1 MALHG
6 VLGPSGHSLRAPCG
20 RARFSPRVLAA
31 LGLVAVLTLGC
42 GSSGPTNAPTGSPG
56 ATPGESPGGPLLGA
70 PGEDP
75 SYTAAPITPLRVD
88 FEVNGDENNGWWWL
102 RDGAG
107 MQKASWGFFGVQA
120 ASEVELDLTLLA
132 TDTVAGK
139 PGVDARFWLSYG
151 AIVEGSVASA
161 PSGEATL
168 VTLKNESQP
177 GDPPGYT
184 SSGTYTIDR
193 ADLPT
198 GALGVWVRIARA
210 GPDGAVLPEHLAV
223 QESSVRIAAI
233 GGPDQTPP
241 PPGPRVD
248 VDFGVNGDEIN
259 GWWWLRDAAGTHRAS
274 WAFFGTP
281 VADQIRLDMSLL
293 ATDTVNGRPFVDA
306 QFWLTFRTIVEGG
319 GGSTLSQPVLMTLKN
334 SSPEDD
340 PLGYATNGFFSIA
353 RSDIAPGAIGIWV
366 GISRAGPDGK
376 VLPTHIAVQAASMQ
390 ASGLGGPTETAG
402 PGETAAPSNGPGET
416 PTPSPTSGA
425 LYGPLTITTDCQQY
439 SAAPMIVS
447 GSAAPDPHIE
457 FSPTESFATVFA
469 NEDIFVLSPPA
480 YTYESLYGIPAFP
493 NGIWVRW
500 AEAPSIKAFA
510 TNKGYC
516 PGWTPQPT
524 ITPEPSPSATP
535 GPPAGTPTIVALGDS
550 YISGEAGRW
559 AGNTSD
565 WYYLVDGGGSAA
577 YYDNASGTG
586 EAIAGC
592 HRSGSAEVHID
603 RGGYGTVTT
612 INLACSGATT
622 QTRAPDGGIK
632 PGVDNCPN
640 DIHRT
645 DCPSGVMGQ
654 ATMLTEEARVHNV
667 KLVVLSIGGNDFEF
681 SSTVAQCAKD
691 FASSSYV
698 WKDYCKDDGSVI
710 ARFTDS
716 YVATVKTKLVDAYE
730 DIVLAMRAANY
741 ADSDWSLLIQ
751 NYPSPLPPGG
761 DIRYNQPGWSRFN
774 NGCPFWN
781 ADADWANDTA
791 LPRISS
797 TINSAVATFSDNYP
811 AIDVHVMDVSQAL
824 IGHRLCEDTVD
835 LVGYDKPVKLWSNAG
850 ASDGSE
856 WVAQIRG
863 ILSSGGLL
871 PLPGSVY
878 YKNESF
884 HPNYWGQLAL
894 RNCLRQA
901 YNNGDVRGGKCEFM
915 QAGLGAFDEPMMI
928 LTQP

>member
-1 MALHG
+1 MARFR
-6 VLGPSGHSLRAPCG
+6 VFGPNGHSLCTPNG
-20 RARFSPRVLAA
+20 RARFSFRVLAA
-31 LGLVAVLTLGC
+31 IGLVGVLAAGC
-42 GSSGPTNAPTGSPG
+42 ATPGTTKAPTGSPA
-56 ATPGESPGGPLLGA
+56 ATPGESPGRSIVGA

-107 MQKASWGFFGVQA
+107 TQMASWGFFGVPA

-151 AIVEGSVASA
+151 AIVEGNVANA
-161 PSGEATL
+161 PDSDAVL
-168 VTLKNESQP
+168 VTLSNAPSDEGSL
-177 GDPPGYT
+177 DYT
-184 SSGTYTIDR
+184 ASGTYTISS
-193 ADLPT
+193 ADLPN
-198 GALGVWVRIARA
+198 GSLGVWVRIARA
-210 GPDGAVLPEHLAV
+210 GPDGTVLPEHLAV
-223 QESSVRIAAI
+223 TESSVRIADL
-233 GGPDQTPP
+233 GGPNSTPP
-241 PPGPRVD
+241 PVGTPPNI
-248 VDFGVNGDEIN
+248 DFEVVGDEIS
-259 GWWWLRDAAGTHRAS
+259 GWWWLRDAAGSQRAS
-274 WAFFGTP
+274 WAFIGTP
-281 VADQIRLDMSLL
+281 VADQVRLDMNLL
-293 ATDTVNGRPFVDA
+293 ATDRVNGRPFVEA

-319 GGSTLSQPVLMTLKN
+319 GGSTLSQPRLITLKN

-366 GISRAGPDGK
+366 GISRAGPDGT

-390 ASGLGGPTETAG
+390 ASGLGGPTGTAG
-402 PGETAAPSNGPGET
+402 PDQT
-416 PTPSPTSGA
+416 PAPSPTSSA

-457 FSPTESFATVFA
+457 FSPTESFTTVFA

-480 YTYESLYGIPAFP
+480 YTYESMYGIAAFP

-500 AEAPSIKAFA
+500 AGAPSIKAFA
-510 TNKGYC
+510 TDKGYC

-524 ITPEPSPSATP
+524 ITPEPTPSATP
-535 GPPAGTPTIVALGDS
+535 GPPSGPPTIVALGDS

-565 WYYLVDGGGSAA
+565 WYYLVDGGGSTA
-577 YYDNASGTG
+577 YHDNATGTA
-586 EAIAGC
+586 EVIAGC
-592 HRSGSAEVHID
+592 HRSKSAEVHID

-622 QTRAPDGGIK
+622 QTRNPGDGIK
-632 PGVDNCPN
+632 PGVDNCPT

-645 DCPSGVMGQ
+645 DCPSGVIGQ
-654 ATMLTEEARVHNV
+654 ATMLAAEARVHNV
-667 KLVVLSIGGNDFEF
+667 KMVVLSIGGNDFEF
-681 SSTVAQCAKD
+681 SGTVAQCAKD

-698 WKDYCKDDGSVI
+698 WKDYCNDDGSVK
-710 ARFTDS
+710 ARFTDDN
-716 YVATVKTKLVDAYE
+716 VATVKAKLVNAYE
-730 DIVLAMRAANY
+730 DIVLAMKSANY
-741 ADSDWSLLIQ
+741 DDSDWSLLIQ

-761 DIRYNQPGWSRFN
+761 DIRYIQPGWSRFN

-797 TINSAVATFSDNYP
+797 TINSAVAAFSVKYP
-811 AIDVHVMDVSQAL
+811 GVDVHVMDVSQAL
-824 IGHRLCEDTVD
+824 IGHRLCEDTVN
-835 LVGYDKPVKLWSNAG
+835 LVGPVKPVKYWGNAG

-871 PLPGSVY
+871 PLPGLVY

-901 YNNGDVRGGKCEFM
+901 YNDGDVRGGKCEFM
-915 QAGLGAFDEPMMI
+915 QEGLGSFGEPRMI